1 VKVTIDISPTKT
13 GHSVRGIGSYTKY
26 LVEELKKREF
36 KNIEF
41 KFFESPTSPPPVDVI
56 HYPYFDLFFHTLPIK
71 KKTSRVVTIHDV
83 IPLVFPKHFPSG
95 IKGNINLL
103 LQKQALKNVDAI
115 ICDSNTSKKDII
127 EILAIPEDK
136 IHVIYL
142 APSSKFKPISDSNL
156 LSHIAE
162 KYKLPQ
168 KFVLYVGDVNWSKN
182 IPNLLRAI
190 SKLNINLVMV
200 GKALVNKSLIE
211 VQEINKIIDE
221 LNIKNKII
229 KTGFVENEELVAIYN
244 LASVTVLP
252 SYYEGFGLPALESMA
267 CGTPIICS
275 STSSLLE
282 IAKEIGIFF
291 DPRTPDN
298 IATAIKKLLSMTSE
312 EEQQLR
318 ERSLR
323 HAAQF
328 SWSKVAKETVDVY
341 KMTFESNKL

>member
-1 VKVTIDISPTKT
+1 MKVAIDISPTKT
-13 GHSVRGIGSYTKY
+13 GHSTRGIGSYTKN
-26 LVEELKKREF
+26 LIEEF
-36 KNIEF
+36 KKGKEGIEF
-41 KFFESPTSPPPVDVI
+41 DFFGNPASPPLVDLV
-56 HYPYFDLFFHTLPIK
+56 HYPYFDLFFHTLPINS
-71 KKTSRVVTIHDV
+71 KTNRVVTIHDV
-83 IPLVFPKHFPSG
+83 IPLVFPEHFPVG
-95 IKGNINLL
+95 IRGNINLF

-127 EILAIPEDK
+127 EKLVIPEYK

-190 SKLNINLVMV
+190 NKLNINLVMV
-200 GKALVNKSLIE
+200 GKAMVNKSLIE
-211 VQEINKIIDE
+211 VQEINKVIDK

-252 SYYEGFGLPALESMA
+252 SYYEGFGLPVLESIA
-267 CGTPIICS
+267 CGIPVVCS
-275 STSSLLE
+275 NVASLSEIGQNAAIFCNPESIEDISAKIAKVLSFTKSQREKLSKILIKHASGYSWQKVAQKTIQVYDSLL
-282 IAKEIGIFF
+282 
-291 DPRTPDN
+291 
-298 IATAIKKLLSMTSE
+298 
-312 EEQQLR
+312 
-318 ERSLR
+318 
-323 HAAQF
+323 
-328 SWSKVAKETVDVY
+328 
-341 KMTFESNKL
+341 